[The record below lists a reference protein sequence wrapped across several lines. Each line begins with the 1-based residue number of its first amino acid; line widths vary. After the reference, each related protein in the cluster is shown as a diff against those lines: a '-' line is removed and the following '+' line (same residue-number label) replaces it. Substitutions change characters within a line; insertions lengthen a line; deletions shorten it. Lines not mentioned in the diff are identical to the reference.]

1 MWPGGAA
8 YGIENSNG
16 GRFTVIGGGVPVVVD
31 GVVVGAVGCSTG
43 TPAQD
48 REVAEA
54 GVRAVEEYVKRSQGG
69 GEEGKPVKA
78 KL

>member
-16 GRFTVIGGGVPVVVD
+16 GRFTVIGGGVPIAVEE
-31 GVVVGAVGCSTG
+31 GGKEVVVGAVGCSTG

-48 REVAEA
+48 REVAEK
-54 GVRAVEEYVKRSQGG
+54 GVEAVKEMIRKSRR
-69 GEEGKPVKA
+69 A